1 MFLSTGFMTTAPSE
15 LIYTRIVDKNAI
27 NPFLYGKGKL
37 CITGVRTLQLAVTNS
52 STRSALNNY
61 MCMFMFA
68 AAAAGALI
76 HMNFTTM
83 LYIMTVWCV
92 FHVLLFV
99 NISFTW
105 TYMSRTSYDQP
116 QRIPLFQMSCDC
128 PAPHLVESAAATS
141 FLSTHSPI
149 DLLQHFS
156 QSCGPW
162 ELSKL
167 STSVV
172 GGWVFVFLFLR
183 RGTRSWTTGL
193 FFTWYPGKRKKRV
206 A

>member
-1 MFLSTGFMTTAPSE
+1 MFLLTGFMTTAVPSV
-15 LIYTRIVDKNAI
+15 LIHSRIVDKTLSI
-27 NPFLYGKGKL
+27 PFLYGKGKL

-52 STRSALNNY
+52 STKLALNNY
-61 MCMFMFA
+61 MYVHVCSCSSRC
-68 AAAAGALI
+68 LDSYEL
-76 HMNFTTM
+76 FTTM
-83 LYIMTVWCV
+83 LHIMTVWCV
-92 FHVLLFV
+92 LHVLLFV

-105 TYMSRTSYDQP
+105 TYMSRTSSDQS
-116 QRIPLFQMSCDC
+116 QWIPLSQMSCDC

-156 QSCGPW
+156 QGCGPW

-172 GGWVFVFLFLR
+172 GGWVFVF
-183 RGTRSWTTGL
+183 
-193 FFTWYPGKRKKRV
+193 FF
-206 A
+206 